1 MGIELS
7 SDEDR
12 LLVELDQLYQVWRD
26 AAQKGLQGRY
36 RWRRSNDTDYL
47 YLMFPGSDRGAS
59 QGPRSDHTEA
69 LYEEHHAAEEQAKAV
84 WTRLLV
90 KGRMLKSARVPMVT
104 AAAGEALRALD
115 LAGLLGDCVR
125 VVGSMAL
132 PAYELAAGVKLD
144 PALHATEDMDLTW
157 VRALKGDQAGQ
168 ASPPPQ
174 LLEALKRT
182 DDTWTV
188 NSERPFQ
195 LRNRQGEIL
204 DVLLAPS
211 LAEGYPRR
219 ERVRPASLES
229 QDWLLGGRPLERVVI
244 DLSGKPV
251 RVVAPDPR
259 LFALHKLHMASDL
272 EVKANRK
279 REKSAKDE
287 RQGTALMELISQR
300 MPEYPLDEGFAQGLP
315 APLRQALEAWTVT
328 QTQDLAEP
336 PRRSPRPR

>member
-1 MGIELS
+1 MGIDIS
-7 SDEDR
+7 PDEDR
-12 LLVELDQLYQVWRD
+12 LLVELDQLYQVWRE

-59 QGPRSDHTEA
+59 QGPRSDQTEA
-69 LYEEHHAAEEQAKAV
+69 VYEEHRAAEEQARAV

-115 LAGLLGDCVR
+115 LSGLLGDCVR

-157 VRALKGDQAGQ
+157 VLSPQDLQTSP
-168 ASPPPQ
+168 SPPVQ

-211 LAEGYPRR
+211 LADGYPRR
-219 ERVRPASLES
+219 ERVRPATLES
-229 QDWLLGGRPLERVVI
+229 QDWLLGGMPLERVVI

-259 LFALHKLHMASDL
+259 LFALHKLYMASDPA
-272 EVKANRK
+272 VKASRK

-287 RQGTALMELISQR
+287 RQGLALMELIEQR
-300 MPEYPLDEGFAQGLP
+300 MPEYPLDESFAESLP
-315 APLRQALEAWTVT
+315 APLRDALTAWNDTP
-328 QTQDLAEP
+328 APSP
-336 PRRSPRPR
+336 PPARRSARLR

>member
-1 MGIELS
+1 MGIELTA
-7 SDEDR
+7 DEDR
-12 LLVELDQLYQVWRD
+12 LLVELDQLYQVWRE

-59 QGPRSDHTEA
+59 QGPRSEHTEA
-69 LYEEHHAAEEQAKAV
+69 LYEEHHAAEEQARAV

-157 VRALKGDQAGQ
+157 VLSPQELQAGNR
-168 ASPPPQ
+168 PPAQ

-211 LAEGYPRR
+211 LVEGYPRR
-219 ERVRPASLES
+219 ERVRPATLES
-229 QDWLLGGRPLERVVI
+229 QDWLLGGMPLERVVI

-251 RVVAPDPR
+251 RVVSPDPR
-259 LFALHKLHMASDL
+259 LFALHKLYMAADP

-287 RQGTALMELISQR
+287 RQGQALMELITQR
-300 MPEYPLDEGFAQGLP
+300 MPEYPLDEAFAQGLP
-315 APLRQALEAWTVT
+315 APLRQAFDTWNATPT
-328 QTQDLAEP
+328 ASPSSTTT
-336 PRRSPRPR
+336 RRSPRPR